1 MKLKMI
7 VLALGLVASAASQAA
22 LVAPDNLGNSDLMLV
37 VFDANQ
43 SYEKDLGITYSQ
55 FIASTGTGSNTIS
68 ADWATLTSSTS
79 AIWTNFLAAV
89 VDPTAVQYAV
99 IDAKTN
105 NGGNNSAVLSTIN
118 AASFGNVVG
127 TFVSNDVE
135 TAVAQVTTLYQNLAF
150 SGTMN
155 TSLHGDSRNVA
166 GTPGYYLTSGM
177 DTFNATL
184 YGNADNV
191 GTNMYF
197 ERAQRQ
203 QTGLSDPVET
213 AYGGLIGGVQSA
225 AVSFNNVSGNY
236 VLQYSVQ
243 AVPEASGYAMAL
255 AGFGLIGFFGLRR
268 RNQA

>member
-22 LVAPDNLGNSDLMLV
+22 LVAPDNLGNGEMMLV

-43 SYEKDLGITYSQ
+43 SYSKDLGITYSQ
-55 FIASTGTGSNTIS
+55 FLASSGSS
-68 ADWATLTSSTS
+68 ATWATLTSSTS
-79 AIWTNFLAAV
+79 ANWTNFLANV
-89 VDPTAVQYAV
+89 VDLTKLQYAV

>member
-22 LVAPDNLGNSDLMLV
+22 LVAPDNLGNGEMMLV

-55 FIASTGTGSNTIS
+55 FLASAGTS
-68 ADWATLTSSTS
+68 ANWATLTSSTS
-79 AIWTNFLAAV
+79 ANWTNFLAAV

-99 IDAKTN
+99 INGKTP
-105 NGGNNSAVLSTIN
+105 NGGPNDAVLSTIN
-118 AASFGNVVG
+118 ADSVGNVIG
-127 TFVSNDVE
+127 TFTSDDV
-135 TAVAQVTTLYQNLAF
+135 TGARAQVSTYYGNLAF

-155 TSLHGDSRNVA
+155 TSVNGDSRNLA
-166 GTPGYYLTSGM
+166 GSAGYYLTTAM
-177 DTFNATL
+177 DTFNGSL
-184 YGNADNV
+184 YGNSSSV
-191 GTNMYF
+191 GTSMVF
-197 ERAQRQ
+197 ERLQRNQ
-203 QTGLSDPVET
+203 SGLSDPTET
-213 AYGGLIGGVQSA
+213 LYGDA
-225 AVSFNNVSGNY
+225 ANAVSFNQVGGNY

-255 AGFGLIGFFGLRR
+255 AGFGLIGFFGIRR